1 MSKIYEVTQNLLNI
15 RYNESNKWKGQTGS
29 YKGFCV
35 FENTDYSIRAGI
47 KILRSYNKRG
57 IKSIQAIIKEFAP
70 PCENDTDKYI
80 ASVCKWTGYTPE
92 MELSSPV
99 IASMVLSAMIRQET
113 GLQLS
118 ASHVYEIIINTK

>member
-1 MSKIYEVTQNLLNI
+1 MSKIYEVTQNVLNI

-47 KILRSYNKRG
+47 KILRSYRMRN
-57 IKSIQAIIKEFAP
+57 IKTIRQIIETFAP
-70 PCENDTDKYI
+70 ATENDTERYI
-80 ASVCKWTGYTPE
+80 TSVCKWTGYSASQE
-92 MELSSPV
+92 VSNPV
-99 IASMVLSAMIRQET
+99 IASMVLASMIRMET

-118 ASHVYEIIINTK
+118 ASHIYEIIINTK

>member
-1 MSKIYEVTQNLLNI
+1 MSKIYEVTQNVLNI
-15 RYNESNKWKGQTGS
+15 RYNESNKWRGQTSS

-57 IKSIQAIIKEFAP
+57 IKNIRDIIKAFAP
-70 PCENDTDKYI
+70 PSENDTERYI
-80 ASVCKWTGYTPE
+80 ISVCKWTGYSASQE
-92 MELSSPV
+92 VSSPV
-99 IASMVLSAMIRQET
+99 IASMVLASMVRMET

-118 ASHVYEIIINTK
+118 ASHIYEIIINTK

>member
-1 MSKIYEVTQNLLNI
+1 MSKIYEVTQNVLNI
-15 RYNESNKWKGQTGS
+15 RYNESNKWRGQTSS

-57 IKSIQAIIKEFAP
+57 IKNIRDIITTFAP
-70 PCENDTDKYI
+70 ETENNTERYI
-80 ASVCKWTGYTPE
+80 KSVCKWTGYNE
-92 MELSSPV
+92 KQELSSPV
-99 IASMVLSAMIRQET
+99 IASMVLTAMIRMET

>member
-1 MSKIYEVTQNLLNI
+1 MKKIYEVTQNVLNI
-15 RYNESNKWKGQTGS
+15 RFNANNNWKGQTGA
-29 YKGFCV
+29 YKGFCK
-35 FENTDYSIRAGI
+35 FENTDYSIRAGV

-57 IKSIQAIIKEFAP
+57 IKTIQDIIKEFAP
-70 PCENDTDKYI
+70 PSENNTEQYI
-80 ASVCKWTGYTPE
+80 ASVCKWTGYTPQ

-99 IASMVLSAMIRQET
+99 IASMVISAMIRQET

>member
-1 MSKIYEVTQNLLNI
+1 MKKIYEVTQNVLNI
-15 RYNESNKWKGQTGS
+15 RFNANNNWKGQTGS
-29 YKGFCV
+29 YKGFCK
-35 FENTDYSIRAGI
+35 FENTDYSIRAGV

-57 IKSIQAIIKEFAP
+57 IKTIQDIIKEFAP
-70 PCENDTDKYI
+70 PSENDTAKYI
-80 ASVCKWTGYTPE
+80 ASVCKWTGYTPQ

-99 IASMVLSAMIRQET
+99 IASMVISAMIRQET

>member
-1 MSKIYEVTQNLLNI
+1 MRKIYEVTQNVLNI
-15 RYNESNKWKGQTGS
+15 RYNESNKWQGQTGS

-57 IKSIQAIIKEFAP
+57 IKNIRDIITTFAP
-70 PCENDTDKYI
+70 ETENDTERYI
-80 ASVCKWTGYTPE
+80 KSVCKWTGYNE
-92 MELSSPV
+92 KQELTSPI
-99 IASMVLSAMIRQET
+99 IASMVITAMIRQET

>member
-1 MSKIYEVTQNLLNI
+1 
-15 RYNESNKWKGQTGS
+15 
-29 YKGFCV
+29 V

-57 IKSIQAIIKEFAP
+57 IKNIRDIIKAFAP
-70 PCENDTDKYI
+70 PSENDTERYI
-80 ASVCKWTGYTPE
+80 KSVCRWTGYTPE
-92 MELSSPV
+92 MELTSPV
-99 IASMVLSAMIRQET
+99 MASMVIAAMIRQET

>member
-1 MSKIYEVTQNLLNI
+1 MRKIYEVTQNVLNI
-15 RYNESNKWKGQTGS
+15 RFNANNKWQGQTGS

-57 IKSIQAIIKEFAP
+57 IKNIRDIIKTFAP
-70 PCENDTDKYI
+70 PSENDTQRYI
-80 ASVCKWTGYTPE
+80 DSVCRWTGYKPD

-99 IASMVLSAMIRQET
+99 MASMVISAMIRQET

>member
-47 KILRSYNKRG
+47 KILRSYNNGVSRIYVILLKRLLHRLKTTQKD
-57 IKSIQAIIKEFAP
+57 I
-70 PCENDTDKYI
+70 
-80 ASVCKWTGYTPE
+80 
-92 MELSSPV
+92 
-99 IASMVLSAMIRQET
+99 
-113 GLQLS
+113 
-118 ASHVYEIIINTK
+118 

>member
-57 IKSIQAIIKEFAP
+57 IKNIRDIIKAFAP
-70 PCENDTDKYI
+70 PSENDTERYI
-80 ASVCKWTGYTPE
+80 KSVCRWTGYTPE
-92 MELSSPV
+92 MELTSPV
-99 IASMVLSAMIRQET
+99 IASMVISAMIRMET

>member
-35 FENTDYSIRAGI
+35 FENTDYSIRAGV
-47 KILRSYNKRG
+47 KILRSYRMRN
-57 IKSIQAIIKEFAP
+57 IKTIRQIIETFAP
-70 PCENDTDKYI
+70 ATENDTERYI
-80 ASVCKWTGYTPE
+80 ISVCKWTGYSASQE
-92 MELSSPV
+92 VSSPV
-99 IASMVLSAMIRQET
+99 IASMVLASMIRMET

-118 ASHVYEIIINTK
+118 ASHIYEIIINTK

>member
-1 MSKIYEVTQNLLNI
+1 MKKIYEVTQNVLNI
-15 RYNESNKWKGQTGS
+15 RFNANNNWKGQTGS
-29 YKGFCV
+29 YKGFCK
-35 FENTDYSIRAGI
+35 FENTDYSIRAGV

-57 IKSIQAIIKEFAP
+57 IKTIQDIINEFAP
-70 PCENDTDKYI
+70 PSENNTEKYI
-80 ASVCKWTGYTPE
+80 ASVCKWTGYTPQ

-99 IASMVLSAMIRQET
+99 IASMVISAMIRQET